1 MPRNRI
7 VWSDAQKRRLIQM
20 ALAGQSDG
28 EIADTMTVL
37 RGAP

>member
-1 MPRNRI
+1 
-7 VWSDAQKRRLIQM
+7 M